1 VTCLDTAYHLGAEA
15 PTVDDLADRFE
26 EEHLPRK
33 RPSTA
38 NDYRS
43 ILAGHIRPA
52 LGRRKVASLLY
63 EDIDGLHRSV
73 TKNAGPYRANRVLTV
88 MSKMCTLAVQWRWRT
103 DNPCRHV
110 PRNDEHK
117 RKRYLSAAELERLSK
132 ALTEHDDR
140 DAADVFRLLLLT
152 GARRGEVLAAR
163 WRDIDLETGTW
174 SKPGSTTKQK
184 TDHIVPLSAPARQML
199 AARGQDSEFVFP
211 GRSGGHRVAVKSDWA
226 RICKAAEISGLR
238 VHDLRHSYAAQLASA
253 GVGLHTIGALLGHSN
268 PTTTHRYAHL
278 FDDPLR
284 AATEK
289 VGAIISGKPS
299 AEIKPMQRRRR

>member
-1 VTCLDTAYHLGAEA
+1 
-15 PTVDDLADRFE
+15 
-26 EEHLPRK
+26 
-33 RPSTA
+33 
-38 NDYRS
+38 
-43 ILAGHIRPA
+43 
-52 LGRRKVASLLY
+52 
-63 EDIDGLHRSV
+63 
-73 TKNAGPYRANRVLTV
+73 
-88 MSKMCTLAVQWRWRT
+88 MCTLAVQWRWRT